1 MRYRNAVAV
10 MALALMVAGVSL
22 LPACGP
28 PSLNAPSSALARTA
42 WGDPDL
48 QGVWRYEG
56 AIPLERPA
64 QLEGRDSLT
73 AQEVAEREKL
83 EKEQAA
89 KRLAGLEGAA
99 VGRRS
104 VAESPIRGNEYN
116 SFWQDHGRPRQI
128 SNRTS
133 LVVDPPDGRIPYT
146 ADARKAESRSAARY
160 GVGPFESYLDPDTG
174 ERCLTDGVT
183 GMMWQGPNGGHN
195 RIVQSPG
202 YVTILHEEYRD
213 RRVIPVALASDVE
226 RGRQPASA
234 SAEAT
239 AGPRRSASREGGRQ
253 HGTIRQWFGDA
264 IGRWEGDTLVVD
276 TTNFLD
282 RTNYEW
288 ASIWTRPSESLHLV
302 ERFKRIDATT
312 LEYTITVED
321 PTTFTSP
328 WTAMIP
334 ISKLSDDT
342 QIYEYACHEGNYA
355 MPNLLRGGR
364 TDAARTS
371 SR

>member
-1 MRYRNAVAV
+1 MQYRSLARLGAVAI
-10 MALALMVAGVSL
+10 AGAIAV
-22 LPACGP
+22 PACY
-28 PSLNAPSSALARTA
+28 APSSANAPSAAGRTA

-64 QLEGRDSLT
+64 QLADRPTLT
-73 AQEVAEREKL
+73 EQEVTERQAV

-89 KRLAGLEGAA
+89 KRLEGLEGAA

-116 SFWQDHGRPRQI
+116 SFWQDHGRPRQV

-133 LVVDPPDGRIPYT
+133 LIVDPADGRLPFT
-146 ADARKAESRSAARY
+146 SDAKKAEARAGARY

-213 RRVIPVALASDVE
+213 RRVIPV
-226 RGRQPASA
+226 
-234 SAEAT
+234 
-239 AGPRRSASREGGRQ
+239 GGDRQ

-276 TTNFLD
+276 TTNFVD

-302 ERFKRIDATT
+302 ERFKRVDATT
-312 LEYTITVED
+312 IEYTVTVED

-328 WTAMIP
+328 WTAVIP
-334 ISKLSDDT
+334 ITKLPDDT

>member
-1 MRYRNAVAV
+1 MQKHTIV
-10 MALALMVAGVSL
+10 LMGAIAIAGAIAM
-22 LPACGP
+22 PACYGS
-28 PSLNAPSSALARTA
+28 PSTNAPSPASGRTA

-64 QLEGRDSLT
+64 QLEGRATLT
-73 AQEVAEREKL
+73 AEEVAARERV

-89 KRLAGLEGAA
+89 KRLEGLEGAA

-133 LVVDPPDGRIPYT
+133 LVVDPPDGQIPFT
-146 ADARKAESRSAARY
+146 PDAQKAETRSAARY

-213 RRVIPVALASDVE
+213 RRIIPIVSSDINRSELA
-226 RGRQPASA
+226 
-234 SAEAT
+234 T
-239 AGPRRSASREGGRQ
+239 RQ

-264 IGRWEGDTLVVD
+264 IGRWEGDELVVD
-276 TTNFLD
+276 TVNFLD

-302 ERFKRIDATT
+302 ERFKRADATT
-312 LEYTITVED
+312 IEYTVTVED
-321 PTTFTSP
+321 PTTFTRP

-334 ISKLSDDT
+334 ITKLPDDT

>member
-1 MRYRNAVAV
+1 MQNRSLVLVGVAAIAGAIAV
-10 MALALMVAGVSL
+10 
-22 LPACGP
+22 PACFGP
-28 PSLNAPSSALARTA
+28 PSSNTSSTTTARTA

-56 AIPLERPA
+56 AIPLERPS
-64 QLEGRDSLT
+64 QLAGRDTLT
-73 AQEVAEREKL
+73 ADEVAAREKS
-83 EKEQAA
+83 EKEQEA
-89 KRLAGLEGAA
+89 KRLEGLEGAA

-133 LVVDPPDGRIPYT
+133 LVVDPPDGQLPFT
-146 ADARKAESRSAARY
+146 PDAQKAEARSAARY

-213 RRVIPVALASDVE
+213 RRIIPLD
-226 RGRQPASA
+226 GSA

-239 AGPRRSASREGGRQ
+239 AGSRRSASREGGRQ
-253 HGTIRQWFGDA
+253 HGAIRQWFGDA
-264 IGRWEGDTLVVD
+264 GGRWDGDTLVVD
-276 TTNFLD
+276 T
-282 RTNYEW
+282 
-288 ASIWTRPSESLHLV
+288 I
-302 ERFKRIDATT
+302 K
-312 LEYTITVED
+312 
-321 PTTFTSP
+321 
-328 WTAMIP
+328 
-334 ISKLSDDT
+334 
-342 QIYEYACHEGNYA
+342 
-355 MPNLLRGGR
+355 
-364 TDAARTS
+364 
-371 SR
+371 